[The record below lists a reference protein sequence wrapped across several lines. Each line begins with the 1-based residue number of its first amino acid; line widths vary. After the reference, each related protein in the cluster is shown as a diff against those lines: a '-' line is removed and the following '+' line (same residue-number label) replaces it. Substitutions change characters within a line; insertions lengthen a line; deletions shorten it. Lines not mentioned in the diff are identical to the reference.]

1 MARNLR
7 DTDVSQASPH
17 ISGMRVLLLPD
28 ARVSAP
34 VSGAL
39 AELVRVVAEI
49 GAHAA
54 QSPPGPAGPE
64 GTEAGAFQLPGT
76 GTEG

>member
-1 MARNLR
+1 
-7 DTDVSQASPH
+7 
-17 ISGMRVLLLPD
+17 LLLD

-49 GAHAA
+49 GEHAA